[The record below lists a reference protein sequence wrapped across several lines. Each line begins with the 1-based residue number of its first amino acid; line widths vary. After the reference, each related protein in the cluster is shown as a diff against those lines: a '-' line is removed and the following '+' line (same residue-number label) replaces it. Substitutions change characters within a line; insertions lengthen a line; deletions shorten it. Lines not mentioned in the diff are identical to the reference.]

1 MPVIDRLSPADSSF
15 LYLEDA
21 TTATHV
27 GQVLIFSVP
36 DDFRSES
43 VRAAIAARLSAHPRY
58 RQKLRTLPGR
68 IMTPVWVDDEDF
80 DLDYHVRRSALPDP
94 GSQEQLQDFVAR
106 VACRPLDRSRPL
118 WEVYVVEGLAE
129 GRIAIISKVHQA
141 LIDSGEITG
150 LSPDPAARAG
160 ESRSWTAAPGP
171 SNVEL
176 INNALTGFV
185 RRPASVVEGVRGGMQ
200 ELKSTAAQVAKVGG
214 TLARAAFAPPAS
226 RTFAVDGTAA
236 RRYLMV
242 DVDLADLREIR
253 DRVSSGEGDH
263 PGIHAIALTVISGAL
278 RGWLQARGDHVP
290 ASRSVRALVPVSVAD
305 SATPYGSR
313 VEAVFVELP
322 VGESA
327 PLIRLHQI
335 QFSLEHQLRQHAG
348 VRAEDLAAMAGF
360 APPALH
366 SLGVRLGVSLSRR
379 LFNLVITN
387 VPGPQRPMYADGL
400 PLQATYP
407 ILPLTKGHALAIGMT
422 SYNGRMHVGVL
433 ADREAVPDLDVM
445 AATVEDAVAELLD
458 AAGHAAGR
466 SPR

>member
-150 LSPDPAARAG
+150 LSRTPRPGLVNPVPGQQLPARAM
-160 ESRSWTAAPGP
+160 
-171 SNVEL
+171 SN
-176 INNALTGFV
+176 
-185 RRPASVVEGVRGGMQ
+185 S
-200 ELKSTAAQVAKVGG
+200 STM
-214 TLARAAFAPPAS
+214 R
-226 RTFAVDGTAA
+226 
-236 RRYLMV
+236 
-242 DVDLADLREIR
+242 
-253 DRVSSGEGDH
+253 
-263 PGIHAIALTVISGAL
+263 
-278 RGWLQARGDHVP
+278 
-290 ASRSVRALVPVSVAD
+290 
-305 SATPYGSR
+305 
-313 VEAVFVELP
+313 
-322 VGESA
+322 
-327 PLIRLHQI
+327 
-335 QFSLEHQLRQHAG
+335 
-348 VRAEDLAAMAGF
+348 
-360 APPALH
+360 
-366 SLGVRLGVSLSRR
+366 
-379 LFNLVITN
+379 
-387 VPGPQRPMYADGL
+387 
-400 PLQATYP
+400 
-407 ILPLTKGHALAIGMT
+407 
-422 SYNGRMHVGVL
+422 
-433 ADREAVPDLDVM
+433 
-445 AATVEDAVAELLD
+445 
-458 AAGHAAGR
+458 
-466 SPR
+466 